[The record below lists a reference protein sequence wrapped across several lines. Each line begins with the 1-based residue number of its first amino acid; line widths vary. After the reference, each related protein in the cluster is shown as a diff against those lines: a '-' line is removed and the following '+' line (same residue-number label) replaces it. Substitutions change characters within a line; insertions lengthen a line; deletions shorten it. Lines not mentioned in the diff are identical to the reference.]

1 METNPTIVF
10 TAPREVAIE
19 EREKPTPE
27 AAQLLV
33 RTRRSLISTG
43 TELTVYSGEFPE
55 NSAWSDYGS
64 YPFLAGYSSVG
75 EVVAA
80 GPDAAPP
87 RLGQRVVTGSPHAR
101 YNLIDAPAAQPVYQD
116 RVSDDEAAFHTLAV
130 IVANGV
136 RRAGI
141 GWGDSVVIYGA
152 GLLGQLAARFCRLCG
167 ARPVIVVDIADARL
181 KLLPDDPAILPVN
194 PTRDD
199 LLALVGKATRGRL
212 ADVVFEVTGNQNL
225 IVDEFK
231 PLRRQGRF
239 ILLSSPRGPTPFDFH
254 DLCNDPSY
262 TIIGTHVAS
271 HPRHGE
277 LDLPWTIKRNTE
289 LFLDLLAD
297 GEIAVAP
304 LITHSEPYTEATRLY
319 PMLLKDRSATLGVIL
334 QWPD

>member
-33 RTRRSLISTG
+33 RTRRSVISTG

-80 GPDAAPP
+80 GPEADQHWI
-87 RLGQRVVTGSPHAR
+87 GKRVVTGSPHAR
-101 YNLIDAPAAQPVYQD
+101 YNLIAAAAAQPVYQD

-141 GWGDSVVIYGA
+141 GWGESVVIYGA

-194 PTRDD
+194 PTRAD
-199 LLALVGKATRGRL
+199 LLALVEKATRGRL

-262 TIIGTHVAS
+262 TIIGTHVGS

-277 LDLPWTIKRNTE
+277 LDLPWTMKRNAE
-289 LFLDLLAD
+289 LFLGLLAD

-304 LITHSEPYTEATRLY
+304 LITHREPYTEALRLY